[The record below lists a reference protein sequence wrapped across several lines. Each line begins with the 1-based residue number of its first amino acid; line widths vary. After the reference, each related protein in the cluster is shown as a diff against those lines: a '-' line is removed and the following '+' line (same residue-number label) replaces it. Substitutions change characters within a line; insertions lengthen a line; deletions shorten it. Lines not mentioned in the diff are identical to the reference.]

1 MWNHSGWPKASLP
14 FHFLSQQ
21 GVPEAQPLL
30 VTSTPAS
37 TQILQT
43 NVQFTLQQQPTARP
57 TSSKDTLEGKLTIA
71 GLIFSDCDISYSISK
86 PAAKRGIYT
95 QRTRRDTADAALLL
109 SHSHSL
115 SPMRSYQG
123 SITSEKVEQYKNTQ
137 SLCWAPRLLN
147 KHRQRSPRV
156 HVPDRLTPSLSVRK
170 WGSEKVRKGECK
182 GLKVRGSPV
191 WVTSALNSSNY
202 LQYVEGRTL
211 EHDIPEE
218 TQYFT

>member
-95 QRTRRDTADAALLL
+95 QRTRRDTADAALF
-109 SHSHSL
+109 
-115 SPMRSYQG
+115 
-123 SITSEKVEQYKNTQ
+123 
-137 SLCWAPRLLN
+137 LCHIP
-147 KHRQRSPRV
+147 
-156 HVPDRLTPSLSVRK
+156 TPSLPYGHIRAALPQKKSSSTK
-170 WGSEKVRKGECK
+170 THKV
-182 GLKVRGSPV
+182 
-191 WVTSALNSSNY
+191 SAELPAY
-202 LQYVEGRTL
+202 
-211 EHDIPEE
+211 
-218 TQYFT
+218 